1 MADIKKIDGKLVISS
16 EVFEDIALKAAS
28 NCYGVVGISGPAG
41 VTLLSLILPKI
52 FQHKGVIVTQNDDGL
67 VIDVY
72 VILEYGTNVS
82 VVCKNLS
89 DNVRY
94 QVGKFCDIKI
104 DSVNVHVKG
113 MRRSR

>member
-1 MADIKKIDGKLVISS
+1 MTETKKIDGKLAISS
-16 EVFEDIALKAAS
+16 EVFEDIAVKATI
-28 NCYGVVGISGPAG
+28 NCYGVVGISSPAG
-41 VTLLSLILPKI
+41 VTFLSLILPK
-52 FQHKGVIVTQNDDGL
+52 FLKHKGVVVTQGNDGL

-89 DNVRY
+89 DNIRY
-94 QVGKFCDIKI
+94 QISQFCDIKI
-104 DSVNVHVKG
+104 NSVNVHVKG